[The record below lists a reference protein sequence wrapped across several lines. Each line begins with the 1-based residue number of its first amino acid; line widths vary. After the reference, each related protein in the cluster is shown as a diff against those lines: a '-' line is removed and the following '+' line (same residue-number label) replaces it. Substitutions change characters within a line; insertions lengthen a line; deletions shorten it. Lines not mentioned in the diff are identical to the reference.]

1 MAIKIKKIKKN
12 CHNFPTH
19 RALVMS
25 VKLIKLKRR
34 TVMLE
39 KIKSHSLCSVL
50 SVVIFI
56 GSIVFQ
62 MAVNGV
68 FAAGSSAT
76 NKQFVSQV
84 SGSGKPVILIPGLM
98 SDGRVWDE
106 LVSSLAKTYQ
116 VHTINIAGFARTAAI
131 DNPSLSAVKQQ
142 LLAYIAKHKLHKPAV
157 IGHSLGGFMGFWL
170 ASNTPTEVGPI
181 ISVDG
186 LPFVGPVFTH
196 SNSTTVEDLAAQADQ
211 IKNMYSNMSQ
221 QQLVE
226 QSRYGLS
233 IQVSSDEAKAR
244 VMSMVQ
250 TSDPTTVGQAIYT
263 LMKHDLRQDIA
274 NITSPVLLLGASG
287 GFSTDEQKTAMQ
299 ILYKQQLQA
308 LPSANL
314 QMNTHARH
322 FIMLDDPKWLED
334 QVLTFLG
341 KHL

>member
-1 MAIKIKKIKKN
+1 
-12 CHNFPTH
+12 
-19 RALVMS
+19 
-25 VKLIKLKRR
+25 
-34 TVMLE
+34 MLE
-39 KIKSHSLCSVL
+39 KIKSHALCSVL
-50 SVVIFI
+50 SVVVFV

-68 FAAGSSAT
+68 FAAEKSSS

-106 LVSSLAKTYQ
+106 LVSSLATTYQ

-131 DNPSLSAVKQQ
+131 DNPSLSELKQQ
-142 LLAYIAKHKLHKPAV
+142 LLTYIAKYNLHKPAM
-157 IGHSLGGFMGFWL
+157 IGHSLGGFMSFWL
-170 ASNTPTEVGPI
+170 ASNAPTEIGPI

-186 LPFVGPVFTH
+186 LPFVGPVFTGT
-196 SNSTTVEDLAAQADQ
+196 NSTTVDNLAEQAQQ
-211 IKNMYSNMSQ
+211 IKNRYSNMSQ
-221 QQLVE
+221 QQLIE

-233 IQVSSDEAKAR
+233 IQASSDEAKTI

-250 TSDPTTVGQAIYT
+250 TSDTKTVGKAIYT

-287 GFSTDEQKTAMQ
+287 GFSTDEQKNAMQ

-308 LPSANL
+308 LPGANL
-314 QMNTHARH
+314 KMNTHVRH

-341 KHL
+341 KYL

>member
-1 MAIKIKKIKKN
+1 MFQILTN
-12 CHNFPTH
+12 
-19 RALVMS
+19 S
-25 VKLIKLKRR
+25 VAAAPA
-34 TVMLE
+34 
-39 KIKSHSLCSVL
+39 S
-50 SVVIFI
+50 FI
-56 GSIVFQ
+56 EQ
-62 MAVNGV
+62 
-68 FAAGSSAT
+68 
-76 NKQFVSQV
+76 QFTSQV
-84 SGSGKPVILIPGLM
+84 KGSGLPIILIPGLM
-98 SDGRVWDE
+98 SDARVWDE
-106 LVSSLAKTYQ
+106 LTAALIKTYQ
-116 VHTINIAGFARTAAI
+116 VHRINIAGFARTPASN
-131 DNPSLSAVKQQ
+131 NPSLATVKQQ
-142 LLAYIAKHKLHKPAV
+142 LLAYIDTQGLNKPAV

-196 SNSTTVEDLAAQADQ
+196 TNSTTVEDLAAQADQ

>member
-1 MAIKIKKIKKN
+1 
-12 CHNFPTH
+12 
-19 RALVMS
+19 
-25 VKLIKLKRR
+25 
-34 TVMLE
+34 MLE

-56 GSIVFQ
+56 GTIVFQ

-68 FAAGSSAT
+68 FAAESSAT

-98 SDGRVWDE
+98 SDGRVWDK
-106 LVSSLAKTYQ
+106 LISSLATTYQ
-116 VHTINIAGFARTAAI
+116 VHTINIAGFARTPAI
-131 DNPSLSAVKQQ
+131 DNPSLSTVKQQ
-142 LLAYIAKHKLHKPAV
+142 LLAYITKHKLHKPAV

-170 ASNTPTEVGPI
+170 ASNTPTAVGPI

-186 LPFVGPVFTH
+186 LPFVGPVFTR
-196 SNSTTVEDLAAQADQ
+196 SNSTTVEDLAAQAEQ
-211 IKNMYSNMSQ
+211 IKNMYSKMSQ
-221 QQLVE
+221 QQLIE

-233 IQVSSDEAKAR
+233 IQASSDEAKAK

-250 TSDPTTVGQAIYT
+250 TSEPKTVGQAIYT

-308 LPSANL
+308 LPSASL

-322 FIMLDDPKWLED
+322 FIMLDDPKWFEE